1 MLLRNIKSN
10 LMKEEFYKYIQ
21 NLQLSIT
28 KQLEKIDGKSKFSN
42 IKWER
47 VGGGG
52 GLTKI
57 IENGDV
63 FEKGGVNISNVF
75 GELPKTMKNYLK
87 TKYSLFSA
95 CGLSLVIHPK
105 SPLIPTV
112 HSNLR
117 YFELYNK
124 SKMIV
129 DQWFGG
135 GIDLTPYYIDNFD
148 INHFHKV
155 CKISCD
161 KHDKNYYDVFKKN
174 CDKYFW
180 NKHREEARGVGGIFF
195 DYLKPNG
202 KSVDELYNFVTTV
215 GNNFLN
221 SYLPIVNKNKKL
233 NYSDKQKKWQ
243 EVRRGRYVEFN
254 LLHDKGTQFGIKTN
268 GRIESIFMSL
278 PPTVRWEYNFKPK
291 ENSSESEL
299 VGILKE
305 PKEWI

>member
-1 MLLRNIKSN
+1 
-10 LMKEEFYKYIQ
+10 MKEQFQNFIQ

-28 KQLEKIDGKSKFSN
+28 SEIEKVDGKSKFSN
-42 IKWER
+42 IKWQRE
-47 VGGGG
+47 GGGG
-52 GLTKI
+52 GVTKI

-75 GELPKTMKNYLK
+75 GELPKTMKDYLN

-161 KHDKNYYDVFKKN
+161 EHDKNYYDVFKKN

-195 DYLKPNG
+195 DYLKPND

-221 SYLPIVNKNKKL
+221 SYLPIVNKNKKI

-243 EVRRGRYVEFN
+243 EVRRGR
-254 LLHDKGTQFGIKTN
+254 
-268 GRIESIFMSL
+268 
-278 PPTVRWEYNFKPK
+278 
-291 ENSSESEL
+291 
-299 VGILKE
+299 
-305 PKEWI
+305 

>member
-1 MLLRNIKSN
+1 
-10 LMKEEFYKYIQ
+10 MKEQFQNYIQ

-28 KQLEKIDGKSKFSN
+28 SELEKVDGKSKFSN
-42 IKWER
+42 IKWQR
-47 VGGGG
+47 KGGGG
-52 GLTKI
+52 GVTKI

-75 GELPKTMKNYLK
+75 GELPKPMKDYLN
-87 TKYSLFSA
+87 TKYSFFSA

-161 KHDKNYYDVFKKN
+161 EHDKNYYEVFKKN

-195 DYLKPNG
+195 DYLKPTD
-202 KSVDELYNFVTTV
+202 KSVNELFNFVTTV

-221 SYLPIVNKNKKL
+221 SYLPIVKKNKKIT
-233 NYSDKQKKWQ
+233 YSDKQKKWQ

-278 PPTVRWEYNFKPK
+278 PPTVRWEYNFQPTK
-291 ENSSESEL
+291 NSSESEL
-299 VGILKE
+299 VGILKK

>member
-1 MLLRNIKSN
+1 
-10 LMKEEFYKYIQ
+10 MKKQFQNYIQ
-21 NLQLSIT
+21 KLQLLIASE
-28 KQLEKIDGKSKFSN
+28 LEKADGKSKFSN
-42 IKWER
+42 IKWKRE
-47 VGGGG
+47 GGGG
-52 GLTKI
+52 GVTKI

-75 GELPKTMKNYLK
+75 GELPKTMKDYLN
-87 TKYSLFSA
+87 TKHSFFSA

-124 SKMIV
+124 SKTIV

-148 INHFHKV
+148 ITHFHKV

-161 KHDKNYYDVFKKN
+161 EHDKNYYEVFKKN

-195 DYLKPNG
+195 DYLKPND
-202 KSVDELYNFVTTV
+202 KSVNELYKFVTTV

-221 SYLPIVNKNKKL
+221 SYLPIVKKNRKII
-233 NYSDKQKKWQ
+233 YSDKQKKWQ
-243 EVRRGRYVEFN
+243 EVRRGRYAEFN
-254 LLHDKGTQFGIKTN
+254 LLHDKGTQFGIKTK

-278 PPTVRWEYNFKPK
+278 PPTVRWEYDFQPTK
-291 ENSSESEL
+291 NSSESEL
-299 VGILKE
+299 VGILKN

>member
-1 MLLRNIKSN
+1 
-10 LMKEEFYKYIQ
+10 MKEEFYNYIQ

-28 KQLEKIDGKSKFSN
+28 RELEKVDGKSKFSN
-42 IKWER
+42 IKWNR
-47 VGGGG
+47 KGGGG
-52 GLTKI
+52 GVTKI
-57 IENGDV
+57 IQNGDI

-75 GELPKTMKNYLK
+75 GKLPKTMKDYLN
-87 TKYSLFSA
+87 TKYSVFSA

-105 SPLIPTV
+105 SPLIPTI

-135 GIDLTPYYIDNFD
+135 GVDLTPYYIDNFD

-161 KHDKNYYDVFKKN
+161 QHDKNYYDVFKKN

-195 DYLKPNG
+195 DYLKPND
-202 KSVDELYNFVTTV
+202 KSVGELYNFVTTV

-221 SYLPIVNKNKKL
+221 SYLPIVNKNKKI

-278 PPTVRWEYNFKPK
+278 PPTVRWEYNFQPTK
-291 ENSSESEL
+291 NSSESEL
-299 VGILKE
+299 VGILKK

>member
-1 MLLRNIKSN
+1 
-10 LMKEEFYKYIQ
+10 MKEQFQNYIQ
-21 NLQLSIT
+21 KLQLLIASE
-28 KQLEKIDGKSKFSN
+28 LEKVDGKSKFSN
-42 IKWER
+42 IKWKRE
-47 VGGGG
+47 GGGG
-52 GLTKI
+52 GVTKI

-75 GELPKTMKNYLK
+75 GELPKTMKDYLN
-87 TKYSLFSA
+87 TKHSFFSA

-124 SKMIV
+124 SKTIV

-148 INHFHKV
+148 ITHFHKV

-161 KHDKNYYDVFKKN
+161 EHDKNYYRVFKKN

-180 NKHREEARGVGGIFF
+180 NKHRDEARGVGGIFF
-195 DYLKPNG
+195 DYLKPND
-202 KSVDELYNFVTTV
+202 KSVKELYKFVTTV

-221 SYLPIVNKNKKL
+221 SYLPIVKKNKKII
-233 NYSDKQKKWQ
+233 YSDKQKKWQ

-278 PPTVRWEYNFKPK
+278 PPTVRWEYDFQPTK
-291 ENSSESEL
+291 NSSESEL
-299 VGILKE
+299 VDILKK
-305 PKEWI
+305 PKKWI